1 MKTLIYINP
10 GKLKKS
16 FPLLFNK
23 HQVHFKLSRAGDDL
37 PTGRFSL
44 LFNKYLLLIII
55 SAFCFLQSNA
65 QNKKNYASSAFKVYG
80 ECVQCK
86 QRIEKSLKI
95 NGIKSADWDV
105 KTEMLNVS
113 YDSSVLNLDDIQSKI
128 LAAGHDLEFKKAS
141 DEVYNALPECC
152 HYREA
157 VEEHVHADDDKY
169 AHAISGIVVSED
181 NKGNFIP
188 LEGASIFWEESKQG
202 TTSDKQGVFVIA
214 ENKEE
219 SILIVSYAGYQ
230 PDSIEITGNSQLQV
244 VLAANGQ
251 LKAVTIKGKPRLSYI
266 NNLGAVRS
274 LMISSKD
281 LLKAACCNLSESFE
295 TNPSVD
301 VSYADAVTGSK
312 QIQLLGLSGI
322 YTQLTVENLPG
333 PRGIATPLGLN
344 SIAGPWIE
352 SIQLSKGTG
361 SVANGFESIAGQ
373 INVELKDPETSEKLY
388 LNGYV
393 NDMGKTDVNL
403 NLTQH
408 IGNNWS
414 TVLLLHDDFLYN
426 KVDANKDGFRDLP
439 TGNLF
444 SAVNKWLY
452 ENGKGFE
459 MRFGVK
465 TLLDDKTGGEMSY
478 KTADKFSTDVYGL
491 GIKTNRYEGF
501 AKIGYLFPGKKYQS
515 IGLQLSAFD
524 HQQNSYFGLT
534 TYNAHQSNFYS
545 NLIYQS
551 IIGNSAHKFRTGL
564 SFNADKYNEM
574 YHAQN
579 FERNEIV
586 SGAFFEYTYT
596 LDDKFSAVAGL
607 RGDYN
612 NLYGWFATPRLNI
625 RYEPIEGTV
634 VRLSAGRGQRTANI
648 FAENIGALV
657 SAREVDIISNSTQ
670 KAYGLKPEVAWNKG
684 ISIDQKLK
692 LFSRDATLSFDFYR
706 NDFTNQV
713 VADMEDVR
721 QIKFYNLSGKSFSNS
736 FQSELNFIPV
746 NKLDVRLAYRWFD
759 VKTTYG
765 NALLEKPFTAANR
778 AFVNLGYDASVIGLN
793 GLKLDYTINYVGR
806 KRIPSTI
813 ENPAQYRMANYSP
826 GYISMNAQVSKSL
839 GKNKAFEIYIGGENL
854 TNYFQKNV
862 IIAADEPFGNYFDA
876 SMVWG
881 PVSGRLMYGGFRY
894 KIK

>member
-10 GKLKKS
+10 RKLKNRL
-16 FPLLFNK
+16 PLLFYRY
-23 HQVHFKLSRAGDDL
+23 F
-37 PTGRFSL
+37 
-44 LFNKYLLLIII
+44 LLIII
-55 SAFCFLQSNA
+55 SVFCFLQSNA
-65 QNKKNYASSAFKVYG
+65 QSSKDYVSSIFKVYG
-80 ECVQCK
+80 ECIQCK
-86 QRIEKSLKI
+86 QRIEKALKI
-95 NGIKSADWDV
+95 NGVKSANWEV
-105 KTEMLNVS
+105 KTKMLTVS
-113 YDSSVLNLDDIQSKI
+113 YDSSVLNLAAIQSKI
-128 LAAGHDLEFKKAS
+128 LAVGHDLEFKKAK
-141 DEVYNALPECC
+141 DDVYNALPECC
-152 HYREA
+152 HYREVA
-157 VEEHVHADDDKY
+157 EEEHAHTEGDEHA
-169 AHAISGIVVSED
+169 HTISGIVVSED
-181 NKGNFIP
+181 NKGNFTP
-188 LEGASIFWEESKQG
+188 LEGASIFWKGKNEG
-202 TTSDKQGVFVIA
+202 TTSDKHGVFMIS
-214 ENKEE
+214 ENKET
-219 SILIVSYAGYQ
+219 SQLIISYAGYQ
-230 PDSIEITGNSQLQV
+230 ADSIDVTGNNQLQV

-251 LKAVTIKGKPRLSYI
+251 LKAITIKGKPRLSYI
-266 NNLGAVRS
+266 NDLGAVRS

-301 VSYADAVTGSK
+301 VSYSDAVTGSK
-312 QIQLLGLSGI
+312 QIQLLGLAGI

-361 SVANGFESIAGQ
+361 SVVNGFESIAGQ
-373 INVELKDPETSEKLY
+373 INVELKDPKTSEKLY
-388 LNGYV
+388 LNGYL
-393 NDMGKTDVNL
+393 NDMGKTDINL
-403 NLTQH
+403 NLAQH

-459 MRFGVK
+459 MRFGAK
-465 TLLDDKTGGEMSY
+465 ALLDNKTGGEMNY
-478 KTADKFSTDVYGL
+478 GTADKFSTDVYGL

-524 HQQNSYFGLT
+524 HQQDSYFGLMA
-534 TYNAHQSNFYS
+534 YDAHQSNFYS

-564 SFNADKYNEM
+564 SLNADKYNEV
-574 YHAQN
+574 YNTQT
-579 FERNEIV
+579 FKRDEIV

-596 LDDKFSAVAGL
+596 LGDKFSTVAGF
-607 RGDYN
+607 RSDYN
-612 NLYGWFATPRLNI
+612 NLYGWFATPRLNV
-625 RYEPIEGTV
+625 RYEPIKGTI

-657 SAREVDIISNSTQ
+657 SAREVDIVSNSTQ

-684 ISIDQKLK
+684 LSLDQKLK

-721 QIKFYNLSGKSFSNS
+721 QIKFYNLEGKSFSNS
-736 FQSELNFIPV
+736 FQSELNFIPAD
-746 NKLDVRLAYRWFD
+746 KLDVRLAYRWFD

-765 NALLEKPFTAANR
+765 NQLLEKPFTAANR
-778 AFVNLGYDASVIGLN
+778 AFANLGYEIKGW
-793 GLKLDYTINYVGR
+793 KLDYTVNYVGR

-813 ENPAQYRMANYSP
+813 ENPVQYRMADYSP